1 MEKNKILVQR
11 AAIIGSGT
19 DDLTNMFLSLSLSS
33 IIIDLGISNTQ
44 AGSISTITN
53 FGMLLGGLI
62 FGYLADR
69 YGTLKLFKVTLLL
82 FSLATASMFFATNMT
97 TIYALRFLAG
107 IGTGGEYGIAI
118 SLLAKVT
125 PASKMGKMSAYNGV
139 AGMVGNI
146 LAALF
151 ASIILPLLGWNYLF
165 LLGLLPLL
173 IVAWVH
179 FKVTDEVLEQSLET
193 PFEVN
198 RNEEKPSYKEL
209 FKTPQ
214 LTRQTLG
221 LMFMAVVQIG
231 GYFGLMNWL
240 PQIMQQNLGLS
251 VSGSSLWMIATIL
264 GMSLGM
270 IVFGRTLDNFGP
282 RISYGVFL
290 LASAS
295 AVFLFALVKNEFA
308 MLLGGAMVGFFVNG
322 MFAGY
327 GAIVSKLYPKHIH
340 SMANNLVINVGR
352 AVGGFSSIIIGFLM
366 DISNVT
372 TVMAYLS
379 LTYLA
384 SFVVM
389 MTINGFAKE
398 HYQEITG
405 NVKN

>member
-1 MEKNKILVQR
+1 
-11 AAIIGSGT
+11 
-19 DDLTNMFLSLSLSS
+19 
-33 IIIDLGISNTQ
+33 
-44 AGSISTITN
+44 
-53 FGMLLGGLI
+53 
-62 FGYLADR
+62 
-69 YGTLKLFKVTLLL
+69 
-82 FSLATASMFFATNMT
+82 
-97 TIYALRFLAG
+97 
-107 IGTGGEYGIAI
+107 
-118 SLLAKVT
+118 
-125 PASKMGKMSAYNGV
+125 
-139 AGMVGNI
+139 
-146 LAALF
+146 
-151 ASIILPLLGWNYLF
+151 
-165 LLGLLPLL
+165 
-173 IVAWVH
+173 
-179 FKVTDEVLEQSLET
+179 
-193 PFEVN
+193 
-198 RNEEKPSYKEL
+198 
-209 FKTPQ
+209 
-214 LTRQTLG
+214 
-221 LMFMAVVQIG
+221 MAVVQIG

-389 MTINGFAKE
+389 MTIKGFAKE

-405 NVKN
+405 NVKI

>member
-33 IIIDLGISNTQ
+33 IIVDLGISNTQ

-62 FGYLADR
+62 FGYLADK
-69 YGTLKLFKVTLLL
+69 YGTLKLFKITLLL

-97 TIYALRFLAG
+97 TIYVLRFLAG

-146 LAALF
+146 FAALL
-151 ASIILPLLGWNYLF
+151 ASIILPTLGWNYLF

-179 FKVTDEVLEQSLET
+179 FNVTDDVLEKSLESHGT
-193 PFEVN
+193 VEKT
-198 RNEEKPSYKEL
+198 EKPSYGEL
-209 FKTPQ
+209 FKTPK
-214 LTRQTLG
+214 LARQTVS
-221 LMFMAVVQIG
+221 LMFMAIVQIG

-240 PQIMQQNLGLS
+240 PQIMQQSLGLS
-251 VSGSSLWMIATIL
+251 VSGSSLWMISTIL

-270 IVFGRTLDNFGP
+270 LFFGRILDNFGP
-282 RISYGVFL
+282 RFSYGLFL

-295 AVFLFALVKNEFA
+295 AVFLFTLVKNEFA
-308 MLLGGAMVGFFVNG
+308 MLLGGALVGFFVNG

-327 GAIVSKLYPKHIH
+327 GAIVSKLYPRHIH

-352 AVGGFSSIIIGFLM
+352 AIGGFSSIIIGFLM
-366 DISNVT
+366 DVGNVT
-372 TVMAYLS
+372 TVMTYLS
-379 LTYLA
+379 FSYLA

-389 MTINGFAKE
+389 MTIKEFAKTRYHQTPE
-398 HYQEITG
+398 
-405 NVKN
+405 NVKI

>member
-1 MEKNKILVQR
+1 MQKNKILVQR

-69 YGTLKLFKVTLLL
+69 YGTLKLFKITLLL

-97 TIYALRFLAG
+97 TIYVLRFLAG

-125 PASKMGKMSAYNGV
+125 PISKMGKMSAYNGV

-146 LAALF
+146 FAALL
-151 ASIILPLLGWNYLF
+151 ASIILPLFGWNYLF
-165 LLGLLPLL
+165 LLGLLPLG

-179 FKVTDEVLEQSLET
+179 FKVTDEVLEESLET
-193 PFEVN
+193 PIEQN
-198 RNEEKPSYKEL
+198 SLEKPSYKEL

-251 VSGSSLWMIATIL
+251 VSGSSLWMISTIL

-270 IVFGRTLDNFGP
+270 LAFGRALDNFGP

-308 MLLGGAMVGFFVNG
+308 MLIGGAMVGFFVNG

-352 AVGGFSSIIIGFLM
+352 AIGGFSSIIIGFLM
-366 DISNVT
+366 DVGSVT

-384 SFVVM
+384 SFTVM
-389 MTINGFAKE
+389 MTIKGFTKE

-405 NVKN
+405 NVKI

>member
-33 IIIDLGISNTQ
+33 IIVDLGISNTQ

-62 FGYLADR
+62 FGYLADK
-69 YGTLKLFKVTLLL
+69 YGTLKLFKITLLL

-97 TIYALRFLAG
+97 TIYVLRFLAG

-146 LAALF
+146 FAALL
-151 ASIILPLLGWNYLF
+151 ASIILPTLGWNYLF

-179 FKVTDEVLEQSLET
+179 FNVTDDVLEKSLESHGT
-193 PFEVN
+193 VEKT
-198 RNEEKPSYKEL
+198 EKPSYGEL
-209 FKTPQ
+209 FKTPK
-214 LTRQTLG
+214 LARQTVS
-221 LMFMAVVQIG
+221 LMFMAIVQIG

-240 PQIMQQNLGLS
+240 PQIMQQSLGLS
-251 VSGSSLWMIATIL
+251 VSGSSLWMISTIL

-270 IVFGRTLDNFGP
+270 LFFGRILDNFGP
-282 RISYGVFL
+282 RFSYGLFL

-295 AVFLFALVKNEFA
+295 AVFLFTLVKNEFA
-308 MLLGGAMVGFFVNG
+308 MLLGGALVGFFVNG

-327 GAIVSKLYPKHIH
+327 GAIVSKLYPRHVH

-352 AVGGFSSIIIGFLM
+352 AIGGFSSIIIGFLM
-366 DISNVT
+366 DVGNVT
-372 TVMAYLS
+372 TVMTYLS
-379 LTYLA
+379 FSYLA

-389 MTINGFAKE
+389 MTIKEFAKTRYHQTPE
-398 HYQEITG
+398 
-405 NVKN
+405 NVKI